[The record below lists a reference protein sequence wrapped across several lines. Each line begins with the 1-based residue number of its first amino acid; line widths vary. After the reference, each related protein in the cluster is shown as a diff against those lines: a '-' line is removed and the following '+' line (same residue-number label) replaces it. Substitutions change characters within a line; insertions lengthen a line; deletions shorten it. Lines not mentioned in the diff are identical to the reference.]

1 MHGVRIPS
9 VLLPAVLATAGCAPS
24 LEIGHPVA
32 PLPARFEAAA
42 PHPSPEPAALDRWW
56 TLFGDAQL
64 DDLVARALHANADVR
79 LGLARLREAQAIR
92 RAALAPF
99 RVQGDLQVTGG
110 VQRSESLSGPDVLI
124 GGPGGTA
131 VTSGA
136 TVAATSPTFNLS
148 WELDLL
154 GRRGIA
160 RAAADADLAAARF
173 VQEGTRATLVADVA
187 DALFAA
193 RGLAAQA
200 EAARETLTIQRGILA
215 AVRTRADRGL
225 AARADVARIDADA
238 AQAEAQATQ
247 LEAELAATRRAIL
260 VLLGEADKP
269 LDTLPITTRLDLPP
283 QPPAALPGMLLE
295 RRPDVREAEQRLRS
309 AIARAGLQ
317 RLELF
322 PRLTL
327 NPGAGLTATRGGGL
341 NAVSAFWT
349 LGAGL
354 TMPILDRAR
363 LLAQMRVEGARAEQA
378 VIAYERAV
386 QTAFSE
392 ADQSL
397 LRLAGD
403 RARVALL
410 ARAEGRAD
418 EAYAAD
424 RLRFARGLNDL
435 PTLLETQRV
444 RSAAHLAAATAR
456 AETLRRA
463 VTVFRA
469 LGGGWQPAPNAVSLS
484 GE

>member
-1 MHGVRIPS
+1 MHGRRIPS

-24 LEIGHPVA
+24 LEIGRPVA
-32 PLPARFEAAA
+32 PLPARFEAMA
-42 PHPSPEPAALDRWW
+42 PDPAPEPAALDRWW

-64 DDLVARALHANADVR
+64 DDLVARGLRANADVR

-124 GGPGGTA
+124 GGPGGTS

-136 TVAATSPTFNLS
+136 TVAAASPTFNLS

-154 GRRGIA
+154 GRRGVA

-173 VQEGTRATLVADVA
+173 VQEGTRAKLAADMA

-200 EAARETLTIQRGILA
+200 EAARETLAIQQGILA
-215 AVRTRADRGL
+215 AMRTRTERGL
-225 AARADVARIDADA
+225 AANADVARIDADV

-247 LEAELAATRRAIL
+247 LEAELAATKRAIL

-269 LDTLPITTRLDLPP
+269 LDTLPIHPRLDLPP
-283 QPPAALPGMLLE
+283 QPPAALPGLLLE
-295 RRPDVREAEQRLRS
+295 RRPDVREAEQRLRAAS
-309 AIARAGLQ
+309 ARAELQ

-363 LLAQMRVEGARAEQA
+363 LLAQMRAEGARAEQA
-378 VIAYERAV
+378 VIAYEQAV
-386 QTAFSE
+386 QAAFSE

-397 LRLAGD
+397 IRLAGD
-403 RARVALL
+403 RARLTLL
-410 ARAEGRAD
+410 ARAEIRAD

-424 RLRFARGLNDL
+424 RLRFAHGLNDL
-435 PTLLETQRV
+435 PTLLETQRA
-444 RSAAHLAAATAR
+444 RSAARLATATAR

-469 LGGGWQPAPNAVSLS
+469 LGGGWQASPGAATPS